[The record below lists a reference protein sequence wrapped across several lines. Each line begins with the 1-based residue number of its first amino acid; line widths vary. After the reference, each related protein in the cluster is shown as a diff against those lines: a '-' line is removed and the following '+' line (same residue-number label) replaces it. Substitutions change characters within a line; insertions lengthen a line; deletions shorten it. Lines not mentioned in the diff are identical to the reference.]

1 MCPQRMECALLCPQ
15 SKYFSNTTKTITQ
28 YNECSER
35 KTKHKPVS
43 PGTPYPIGKAG
54 GRGVVVKTPIK
65 ASDSEKCQI
74 KAASEL
80 FL

>member
-1 MCPQRMECALLCPQ
+1 MCLLCPQ
-15 SKYFSNTTKTITQ
+15 SKYFSNTTKTIAQ

-35 KTKHKPVS
+35 KQNISQYLLALSTQLA
-43 PGTPYPIGKAG
+43 KAG
-54 GRGVVVKTPIK
+54 GRGVVVKTLIK
-65 ASDSEKCQI
+65 ASDSEKRQI